1 MINQVSGDFIDFLRS
16 IPDVR
21 MCRGIR
27 YPQWYLLLVA
37 VLGIM
42 DGCRGSRSLERFA
55 EEHHQELNNALSL
68 NLRRSPT
75 DATFLYLFSKP
86 DLQEF
91 GEHLEAWLRGQASS
105 ASENI
110 ASLGQQHIED
120 IRERDSRSHHFVNQV
135 AMLTPALGEVLA
147 KTDDLNDENHKIK

>member
-1 MINQVSGDFIDFLRS
+1 
-16 IPDVR
+16 
-21 MCRGIR
+21 
-27 YPQWYLLLVA
+27 
-37 VLGIM
+37 M

-105 ASENI
+105 TSENL

-120 IRERDSRSHHFVNQV
+120 IIERDNRSHHFVNQV

-147 KTDDLNDENHKIK
+147 IIDDENNI

>member
-1 MINQVSGDFIDFLRS
+1 MINQISRDFLGFLRS
-16 IPDVR
+16 IPDAR
-21 MCRGIR
+21 MRRGVR

-37 VLGIM
+37 VLGIV

-55 EEHHQELNNALSL
+55 EEHHQELNHALSL

-91 GEHLEAWLRGQASS
+91 GGQLEAWLRGQTSS
-105 ASENI
+105 ASENL
-110 ASLGQQHIED
+110 ASSGQQHIED
-120 IRERDSRSHHFVNQV
+120 IRAQDNRSHHFVNQV

-147 KTDDLNDENHKIK
+147 IIDDENNI

>member
-16 IPDVR
+16 IPDAR
-21 MCRGIR
+21 MRRGVR
-27 YPQWYLLLVA
+27 YPQWYLLLVV
-37 VLGIM
+37 VLGII

-55 EEHHQELNNALSL
+55 EEHHQELNNALNL

-91 GEHLEAWLRGQASS
+91 GEQLETWLRDQASS
-105 ASENI
+105 TSKTLD
-110 ASLGQQHIED
+110 SRSQQHVENE
-120 IRERDSRSHHFVNQV
+120 RERDNRSHHFVNQV
-135 AMLTPALGEVLA
+135 AMLTPALGKVLA
-147 KTDDLNDENHKIK
+147 K